1 MILTTRS
8 PGLAGSWRNSE
19 HVKNLRE
26 FREGGK
32 PLIGA
37 VVGAGCGLSSIS
49 FYTHGVFVSAISED
63 MPWSRG
69 QVQLGVTIMI
79 LMAVI
84 TAPAI
89 GSLIDRFT
97 ARRIALA
104 SIPLYG
110 ITLASLSFTTEA
122 IWSYY
127 LLWACMAILA
137 AGTLPI
143 TWTRVVNAWFDDYR
157 GIALGITLAGTGI
170 AATFAPTYVTW
181 LIGEVGWRGAYLVL
195 AATVTAISL
204 PGVYF
209 LFTEPVPQ
217 YDVEAD
223 QSAAG
228 TGGANRGITLQQA
241 IGGYR
246 FWALGIALFL
256 VAAGISGLITNLV
269 PLLVDKGLTTAGAA
283 GYAGLIGVSVIVGRL
298 LAGILVDHIWAP
310 LVAAIFLSSPCI
322 AAMTLAGPSAAPV
335 LIGLSALIIGLAAGA
350 ELDLLAFLA
359 SRYFGL
365 EHYGAIYGAL
375 YVFFSIGAGLA
386 PAVFG
391 RAFDVFGNYQVV
403 LYLVAIMSVLG
414 AVLMLTLGRYPQ
426 FDKPARPGS

>member
-1 MILTTRS
+1 
-8 PGLAGSWRNSE
+8 
-19 HVKNLRE
+19 VQE
-26 FREGGK
+26 FRTGFK

-37 VVGAGCGLSSIS
+37 VIGAGCGLSSIS

-84 TAPAI
+84 TAPAV
-89 GSLIDRFT
+89 GWLIDRFS
-97 ARRIALA
+97 ARRVALA

-110 ITLASLSFTTEA
+110 MTLASLSLTTDTIE
-122 IWSYY
+122 SYY
-127 LLWACMAILA
+127 ALWACMAILA

-170 AATFAPTYVTW
+170 AATFAPIYVTW
-181 LIGEVGWRGAYLVL
+181 LIGDFGWRDAYLVL
-195 AATVTAISL
+195 AITITAISL
-204 PGVYF
+204 PGVYL
-209 LFTEPVPQ
+209 LFKEPAQRQDPDNAQ
-217 YDVEAD
+217 
-223 QSAAG
+223 AATG
-228 TGGANRGITLQQA
+228 TGMASTAGGMTLKLA
-241 IGGYR
+241 IRDFR
-246 FWALGIALFL
+246 FWALGFALFF

-269 PLLVDKGLTTAGAA
+269 PLLVDKGLTVAGAA
-283 GYAGLIGVSVIVGRL
+283 GYAGLIGVSVITGRL
-298 LAGILVDHIWAP
+298 LAGFLVDRIWAP
-310 LVAAIFLSSPCI
+310 LVAAVFLSSPCV
-322 AAMTLAGPSAAPV
+322 AAIILAGASPAPV

-365 EHYGAIYGAL
+365 AHYGAIYGGL

-386 PAVFG
+386 PAAFG
-391 RAFDVFGNYQVV
+391 RTFDIFGNYQIV
-403 LYLVAIMSVLG
+403 LYAVAIMSIVG
-414 AVLMLTLGRYPQ
+414 AGLMLTLGKYPHY
-426 FDKPARPGS
+426 DNS

>member
-1 MILTTRS
+1 M
-8 PGLAGSWRNSE
+8 
-19 HVKNLRE
+19 KNAKE
-26 FREGGK
+26 FRTGFK

-49 FYTHGVFVSAISED
+49 FYTHGVFVAAISED

-89 GSLIDRFT
+89 GWLIDRFT

-110 ITLASLSFTTEA
+110 VTLASLSLTTDA

-181 LIGEVGWRGAYLVL
+181 LIAEIGWRGAYLAL
-195 AATVTAISL
+195 AATVTAISM
-204 PGVYF
+204 PGVYL
-209 LFTEPVPQ
+209 LFKAPAQLKEI
-217 YDVEAD
+217 DAD
-223 QSAAG
+223 FSVSG
-228 TGGANRGITLQQA
+228 NDTVNGGGITLKRA
-241 IGGYR
+241 LRGYR
-246 FWALGIALFL
+246 FWVLGIALFL

-269 PLLVDKGLTTAGAA
+269 PLLVDKGLTATGAA
-283 GYAGLIGVSVIVGRL
+283 SYAGLIGVSVIVGRL
-298 LAGILVDHIWAP
+298 LAGVLVDHFWAP
-310 LVAAIFLSSPCI
+310 LIAAIFLSSPSI
-322 AAMTLAGPSAAPV
+322 AAIILAGTSADPI

-365 EHYGAIYGAL
+365 KHYGAIYGAL
-375 YVFFSIGAGLA
+375 YVFFSVGAGLA
-386 PAVFG
+386 PAIFG
-391 RAFDVFGNYQVV
+391 RAYDEFGHYQIV
-403 LYLVAIMSVLG
+403 LYSVAAMSVLG
-414 AVLMLTLGRYPQ
+414 AGLMLTLGRYPQ
-426 FDKPARPGS
+426 YESH